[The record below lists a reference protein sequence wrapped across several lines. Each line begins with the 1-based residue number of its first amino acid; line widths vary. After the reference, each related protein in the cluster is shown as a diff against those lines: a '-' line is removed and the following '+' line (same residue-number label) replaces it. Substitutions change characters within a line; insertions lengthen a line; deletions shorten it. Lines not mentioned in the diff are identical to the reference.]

1 MKPLVMNLSNQKNQH
16 IVWLDV
22 VRFIAMFTVVCCH
35 CTDPFN
41 FYPGTAPNIG
51 EIKLWGAIYGS
62 VLRPC
67 VPLFVMI
74 TGALLLPVRGDASTF
89 YKKRIPRVFYPFL
102 IWSVLYNLFPW
113 ITGLLGL
120 NPQIIL
126 DFFPYAGEEVMQQSF
141 SVSLEYILM
150 IPFNFSILA
159 VHMWYIYLLIGL
171 YLYLPVFSA
180 WVEKASERAKL
191 MFLLA
196 WGVTLLLPYYYQF
209 VSNYLW
215 GTCSWNSFGMLYAF
229 AGFNG
234 YLLLGHYLKNLEWSL
249 KKTLAIGIPMFA
261 VGYAVTFLGFRHI
274 TALPEYTDEMLELF
288 FTYCSLNVVMMTI
301 PVFMLA
307 KKVKVNSE
315 RMKKAL
321 ANLTVCGFG
330 IYMIHYFFTG
340 PSVVLMRAI
349 DMPIG
354 LQIPVA
360 AILAFAVSWG
370 LVWLIYR
377 AGKVAKYIVCLLYTS
392 PEPTRP

>member
-1 MKPLVMNLSNQKNQH
+1 MKPPVMNLSNQKNQH

-261 VGYAVTFLGFRHI
+261 AGYAVTFLGFRHI

-349 DMPIG
+349 NMPIG

-377 AGKVAKYIVCLLYTS
+377 AGKVAKYIVG
-392 PEPTRP
+392 

>member
-1 MKPLVMNLSNQKNQH
+1 MKPPVMNLSNQKNQH

-35 CTDPFN
+35 CTYPFN

-261 VGYAVTFLGFRHI
+261 AGYAVTFLGFRHI

-377 AGKVAKYIVCLLYTS
+377 AGKVAKYIVG
-392 PEPTRP
+392 

>member
-321 ANLTVCGFG
+321 VNLTVCGFG

-349 DMPIG
+349 NMPIG

-377 AGKVAKYIVCLLYTS
+377 TGKVAKYIVG
-392 PEPTRP
+392 

>member
-1 MKPLVMNLSNQKNQH
+1 MKPPVMNLSNQKNQH

-261 VGYAVTFLGFRHI
+261 AGYAVTFLGFRHI

-377 AGKVAKYIVCLLYTS
+377 TGKVAKYIVG
-392 PEPTRP
+392 

>member
-1 MKPLVMNLSNQKNQH
+1 MKPPVMNLSNQKNQH

-261 VGYAVTFLGFRHI
+261 AGYAVTFLGFRHI

-370 LVWLIYR
+370 LVWLICR
-377 AGKVAKYIVCLLYTS
+377 TGKVAKYIVG
-392 PEPTRP
+392 

>member
-288 FTYCSLNVVMMTI
+288 FTYCSINVVMMTI

-349 DMPIG
+349 NMPIG

-377 AGKVAKYIVCLLYTS
+377 TGKVAKYIVG
-392 PEPTRP
+392 

>member
-1 MKPLVMNLSNQKNQH
+1 MKPPVMNLSNQKNQH
-16 IVWLDV
+16 IVWLDG

-126 DFFPYAGEEVMQQSF
+126 DFFPYAGEEVMRQSF

-249 KKTLAIGIPMFA
+249 KKTLTIGIPMFA

-377 AGKVAKYIVCLLYTS
+377 AGKVAKYIVG
-392 PEPTRP
+392 

>member
-74 TGALLLPVRGDASTF
+74 TGALLLPVRSDASTF

-209 VSNYLW
+209 VSPYLW

-349 DMPIG
+349 NMPIG

-377 AGKVAKYIVCLLYTS
+377 AGKVAKYIVG
-392 PEPTRP
+392 

>member
-1 MKPLVMNLSNQKNQH
+1 MKPPVMNLSNQKNQH

-196 WGVTLLLPYYYQF
+196 WGVTMLLPYYYQF

-261 VGYAVTFLGFRHI
+261 AGYAVTFLGFRHI

-377 AGKVAKYIVCLLYTS
+377 AGKVAKYIVG
-392 PEPTRP
+392 

>member
-74 TGALLLPVRGDASTF
+74 TGALLLPVRGDTSTF

-215 GTCSWNSFGMLYAF
+215 GTCSWNSFGMLYSF

-349 DMPIG
+349 NMPIG

-377 AGKVAKYIVCLLYTS
+377 AGKVAKYIVG
-392 PEPTRP
+392 

>member
-1 MKPLVMNLSNQKNQH
+1 MKPPVMNLSNQKNQH

-74 TGALLLPVRGDASTF
+74 TGALLLPVRGDTSTF

-126 DFFPYAGEEVMQQSF
+126 DFFPYAGEEVMRQSF

-349 DMPIG
+349 NMPIG

-377 AGKVAKYIVCLLYTS
+377 AGKVAKYIVG
-392 PEPTRP
+392 

>member
-1 MKPLVMNLSNQKNQH
+1 MKPPVMNLSNQKNQH

-261 VGYAVTFLGFRHI
+261 AGYAVTFLGFRHI

-330 IYMIHYFFTG
+330 IYRIHYFFTG

-377 AGKVAKYIVCLLYTS
+377 AGKVAKYIVG
-392 PEPTRP
+392 

>member
-349 DMPIG
+349 NMPIG

-370 LVWLIYR
+370 LVWLVYR
-377 AGKVAKYIVCLLYTS
+377 AGKVAKYIVG
-392 PEPTRP
+392 

>member
-1 MKPLVMNLSNQKNQH
+1 MKPPVMNLSNQKNQH

-126 DFFPYAGEEVMQQSF
+126 DFFPYAGEEVMRQSF

-171 YLYLPVFSA
+171 YLYLPVLSA

-249 KKTLAIGIPMFA
+249 KKTLTIGIPMFA

-377 AGKVAKYIVCLLYTS
+377 AGKVAKYIVG
-392 PEPTRP
+392 

>member
-126 DFFPYAGEEVMQQSF
+126 DFFPYAGEDVMQQSF

-377 AGKVAKYIVCLLYTS
+377 AGKVAKYIVG
-392 PEPTRP
+392 

>member
-1 MKPLVMNLSNQKNQH
+1 MKPPVMNLSNQKNQH

-234 YLLLGHYLKNLEWSL
+234 YLLLGHYLKNMEWSL

-261 VGYAVTFLGFRHI
+261 AGYAVTFLGFRHI

-377 AGKVAKYIVCLLYTS
+377 AGKVAKYIVG
-392 PEPTRP
+392 

>member
-1 MKPLVMNLSNQKNQH
+1 MKPPVMNLSNQKNQH

-261 VGYAVTFLGFRHI
+261 AGYAVTFLGFRHI

-354 LQIPVA
+354 LQMPVA

-377 AGKVAKYIVCLLYTS
+377 AGKVAKYIVG
-392 PEPTRP
+392 

>member
-349 DMPIG
+349 NMAIG

-377 AGKVAKYIVCLLYTS
+377 AGKVAKYIVG
-392 PEPTRP
+392 

>member
-1 MKPLVMNLSNQKNQH
+1 MKPPVMNLSNQKNQH

-41 FYPGTAPNIG
+41 FYSGTAPNIG

-261 VGYAVTFLGFRHI
+261 AGYAVTFLGFRHI

-377 AGKVAKYIVCLLYTS
+377 AGKVAKYIVG
-392 PEPTRP
+392 

>member
-1 MKPLVMNLSNQKNQH
+1 MKPPVMNLSNQKNQH

-126 DFFPYAGEEVMQQSF
+126 DFFPYAGEEVMRQSF

-249 KKTLAIGIPMFA
+249 KKTLTIGIPMFA

-349 DMPIG
+349 NMPIG

-377 AGKVAKYIVCLLYTS
+377 TGKVAKYIVG
-392 PEPTRP
+392 

>member
-74 TGALLLPVRGDASTF
+74 TGALLLPVRGDTSTF

-249 KKTLAIGIPMFA
+249 KKTLTIGIPMFA

-349 DMPIG
+349 NMPIG

-377 AGKVAKYIVCLLYTS
+377 AGKVAKYIVG
-392 PEPTRP
+392 

>member
-261 VGYAVTFLGFRHI
+261 AGYAVTFLGFRHI

-360 AILAFAVSWG
+360 ATLAFAVSWG

-377 AGKVAKYIVCLLYTS
+377 AGKVAKYIVG
-392 PEPTRP
+392 

>member
-1 MKPLVMNLSNQKNQH
+1 MKPPVMNLSNQKNQH

-74 TGALLLPVRGDASTF
+74 TGALLLPVRSDASTF

-196 WGVTLLLPYYYQF
+196 WGITLLLPYYYQF

-349 DMPIG
+349 NMPIG

-377 AGKVAKYIVCLLYTS
+377 AGKVAKYIVG
-392 PEPTRP
+392 

>member
-1 MKPLVMNLSNQKNQH
+1 MKPPVMNLSNQKNQH

-126 DFFPYAGEEVMQQSF
+126 DFFPYAGEEVMRQSF

-249 KKTLAIGIPMFA
+249 KKTLTIGIPMFA
-261 VGYAVTFLGFRHI
+261 AGYAVTFLGFRHI

-377 AGKVAKYIVCLLYTS
+377 AGKVAKYIVG
-392 PEPTRP
+392 

>member
-1 MKPLVMNLSNQKNQH
+1 MKPPVMNLSNQKNQH

-126 DFFPYAGEEVMQQSF
+126 DFFPYAGEEVMRQSF

-196 WGVTLLLPYYYQF
+196 WAVTLLLPYYNQF
-209 VSNYLW
+209 VAQYLC
-215 GTCSWNSFGMLYAF
+215 GTWSWNAFGMLYYF

-261 VGYAVTFLGFRHI
+261 AGYAVTFLGFRHI

-377 AGKVAKYIVCLLYTS
+377 AGKVAKYIVG
-392 PEPTRP
+392 

>member
-74 TGALLLPVRGDASTF
+74 TVALLLPVRGDTSTF

-349 DMPIG
+349 NMPIG

-377 AGKVAKYIVCLLYTS
+377 AGKVAKYIVG
-392 PEPTRP
+392 

>member
-1 MKPLVMNLSNQKNQH
+1 MKPPVMNLSNQKNQH

-62 VLRPC
+62 VLRPG

-261 VGYAVTFLGFRHI
+261 AGYAVTFLGFRHI

-377 AGKVAKYIVCLLYTS
+377 AGKVAKYIVG
-392 PEPTRP
+392 

>member
-1 MKPLVMNLSNQKNQH
+1 MKPPVMNLSNQKNQH

-126 DFFPYAGEEVMQQSF
+126 DFFPYAGEEVMRQSF

-249 KKTLAIGIPMFA
+249 KKTLTIGIPMFA

-288 FTYCSLNVVMMTI
+288 FTYCSLNVVMMTM

-377 AGKVAKYIVCLLYTS
+377 AGKVAKYIVG
-392 PEPTRP
+392 

>member
-22 VRFIAMFTVVCCH
+22 VRFIAMFKVVCCH

-349 DMPIG
+349 NMPIG

-377 AGKVAKYIVCLLYTS
+377 AGKVAKYIVG
-392 PEPTRP
+392 

>member
-126 DFFPYAGEEVMQQSF
+126 DFFPYAGEDVMQQSF

-215 GTCSWNSFGMLYAF
+215 GSWNSFGMLYAF

-349 DMPIG
+349 NMPIG

-377 AGKVAKYIVCLLYTS
+377 TGKVAKYIVG
-392 PEPTRP
+392 